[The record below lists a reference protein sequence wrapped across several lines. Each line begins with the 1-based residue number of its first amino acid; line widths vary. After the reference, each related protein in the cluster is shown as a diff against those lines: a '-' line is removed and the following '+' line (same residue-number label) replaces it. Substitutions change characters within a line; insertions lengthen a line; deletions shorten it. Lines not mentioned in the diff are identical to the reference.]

1 MCKPCNSWLFFKD
14 SALNSFLFF
23 SSSVYP
29 YFLRPAGQSKA
40 KQSFKPFPAPLL
52 CIRLWFN
59 VPLSL
64 VQEGELSLLM
74 MFWRLNCFQLQKLWG
89 LRSGPEPWDLPRFQ
103 YSWNIP
109 YSAYSTFNESINDA
123 CALYISELGHTTAV
137 DRRSTTTA
145 TIEDTKEENNIENVI
160 FINITLMLTDWWTG
174 WKVNVG

>member
-1 MCKPCNSWLFFKD
+1 
-14 SALNSFLFF
+14 
-23 SSSVYP
+23 
-29 YFLRPAGQSKA
+29 
-40 KQSFKPFPAPLL
+40 
-52 CIRLWFN
+52 
-59 VPLSL
+59 
-64 VQEGELSLLM
+64 M

-123 CALYISELGHTTAV
+123 CALHISELGNTTAV

-145 TIEDTKEENNIENVI
+145 TIEDTKEENNIENAI

-174 WKVNVG
+174 WEVNVGLNKPANMTKKTYCVFSWKHCLGNMLFALSVLKGRDILHRASSYLYHPNRVQTKQ